1 MVIIAKIYRNNGIF
15 AYMRKIILCIILFA
29 FCFSAGAG
37 NPKLKFDKDGNFKV
51 LQLTDLHMNAGN
63 EEDEKTTLK
72 RIRYEVKTE
81 KPDLIAITGDVISN
95 GGVCRPL
102 FQRFLDTLDDLKV
115 PFCFVFGNH
124 DQEQDMTKAEIS
136 KMVAACKYSIAVIGK
151 DGILADIR
159 VPVKNHKGNGD
170 GFELYFMDSH
180 TSIQEGSPY
189 EDMQIRYEWMS
200 FDQVSWIRNEFRK
213 SADEHGR
220 IIPSA
225 AFFHIPL
232 PEFLEAWQVRTSE
245 HFTHN
250 NVTGVRGEYGGHS
263 RINSGM
269 FAAMLEGGST
279 IGVFCGHDHD
289 SDFIVDY
296 MGIALAYGRCCG
308 DGNTYHHLRHGA
320 RVIEFHEGQRSFTT
334 WILEDD
340 GSRIY
345 TETFNDG
352 TWD

>member
-1 MVIIAKIYRNNGIF
+1 
-15 AYMRKIILCIILFA
+15 MRKTILCIILSA
-29 FCFSAGAG
+29 VCFSAGAG
-37 NPKLKFDKDGNFKV
+37 NPELRFDRDGKFKV
-51 LQLTDLHMNAGN
+51 LQLTDLHMTAGN
-63 EEDEKTTLK
+63 EEDEVKTLT
-72 RIRYEVKTE
+72 RIRYEVRME

-102 FQRFLDTLDDLKV
+102 FQRFLDAINELEV

-124 DQEQDMTKAEIS
+124 DQEQDLTKAEIS
-136 KMVAACKYSIAVIGK
+136 AMVAACEYSIAKIGE
-151 DGILADIR
+151 DGVLADIR
-159 VPVKNHKGNGD
+159 VPVRNHKGTDD
-170 GFELYFMDSH
+170 GLELYFMDSH
-180 TSIQEGSPY
+180 TGIRKGSPY
-189 EDMQIRYEWMS
+189 ENMQIRYEWMS
-200 FDQVSWIRNEFRK
+200 FDQVSWIRGEFRK
-213 SADEHGR
+213 SADEHGK

-250 NVTGVRGEYGGHS
+250 NVAGVRGEYGGHS

-296 MGIALAYGRCCG
+296 MGIALAYGRCSG
-308 DGNTYHHLRHGA
+308 DGNTYHHLRQGA
-320 RVIEFHEGQRSFTT
+320 RVIEFREGQRSFTT

-340 GSRIY
+340 GTRIY
-345 TETFNDG
+345 TETFSNG
-352 TWD
+352 TFVD